1 MLVMNNT
8 NVNFDAVSQ
17 NEEGVTLAT
26 MSASYSGGSVYFNL
40 TVEKNDEA
48 VNADFDEFKEKV
60 LASVA
65 SVKIM
70 G

>member
-1 MLVMNNT
+1 MLVMSNT
-8 NVNFDAVSQ
+8 NVNFNAVSQ
-17 NEEGVTLAT
+17 DEEGTTLAT

-40 TVEKNDEA
+40 TIEKNDED
-48 VNADFDEFKEKV
+48 VDADFHEFKEKV

-65 SVKIM
+65 SVKIV

>member
-1 MLVMNNT
+1 MLVMNST

-17 NEEGVTLAT
+17 DEEGATLAT

-40 TVEKNDEA
+40 TIEKNDEA
-48 VNADFDEFKEKV
+48 VDADFHEFKEKV

-65 SVKIM
+65 SVKIT

>member
-1 MLVMNNT
+1 MLVMNST

-17 NEEGVTLAT
+17 DEEGATLAT
-26 MSASYSGGSVYFNL
+26 MNASYSGGSVYFNL

-48 VNADFDEFKEKV
+48 VDADFHEFKEKV

-65 SVKIM
+65 SVKIT

>member
-1 MLVMNNT
+1 MLVMSNT
-8 NVNFDAVSQ
+8 NVNFNAVSQ
-17 NEEGVTLAT
+17 DEEGTTLAT

-48 VNADFDEFKEKV
+48 VDADFHEFKEKV

>member
-1 MLVMNNT
+1 MLVMNST

-17 NEEGVTLAT
+17 DEEGATLAT

-48 VNADFDEFKEKV
+48 VDADFDEFKEKV

-65 SVKIM
+65 SVKII

>member
-1 MLVMNNT
+1 MLVMSDT
-8 NVNFDAVSQ
+8 NVNFNAVSQ
-17 NEEGVTLAT
+17 NEEGTTLAI
-26 MSASYSGGSVYFNL
+26 MGASYSGGSVYFNL

-48 VNADFDEFKEKV
+48 VDADFHEFKEKV

>member
-1 MLVMNNT
+1 MLVMSNT
-8 NVNFDAVSQ
+8 NVNFNAVSQ
-17 NEEGVTLAT
+17 DEEGATLAT

-40 TVEKNDEA
+40 TIEKNDEA
-48 VNADFDEFKEKV
+48 VDADFDEFKEKV

-65 SVKIM
+65 SVKIV

>member
-1 MLVMNNT
+1 MLVMNST

-17 NEEGVTLAT
+17 DEEGTTLAT

-48 VNADFDEFKEKV
+48 VDADFHEFKEKV

>member
-8 NVNFDAVSQ
+8 NVNFNAVSQ
-17 NEEGVTLAT
+17 DEEGATLAT

-40 TVEKNDEA
+40 TIEKNDEA
-48 VNADFDEFKEKV
+48 VDADFDEFKEKV

-65 SVKIM
+65 SVKIV

>member
-17 NEEGVTLAT
+17 DEEGATLAT
-26 MSASYSGGSVYFNL
+26 MGASYSDGSVYFNL
-40 TVEKNDEA
+40 TIERNDEA
-48 VNADFDEFKEKV
+48 VDADFDEFKEKV

-65 SVKIM
+65 SVKIT

>member
-1 MLVMNNT
+1 MLVMNDT
-8 NVNFDAVSQ
+8 NVNFNAVSQ
-17 NEEGVTLAT
+17 NAEGTTLAI
-26 MSASYSGGSVYFNL
+26 MGASYSGGSVYFNL

-48 VNADFDEFKEKV
+48 VDADFHEFKEKV

-65 SVKIM
+65 SVKII

>member
-1 MLVMNNT
+1 MLVMSNT
-8 NVNFDAVSQ
+8 NVNFNAVSQ
-17 NEEGVTLAT
+17 DEEGATLAT

-40 TVEKNDEA
+40 TIEKNDEA
-48 VNADFDEFKEKV
+48 VDADFDEFKEKV

-65 SVKIM
+65 SVKII

>member
-1 MLVMNNT
+1 MLVMSNT
-8 NVNFDAVSQ
+8 NVNFNAVSQ
-17 NEEGVTLAT
+17 DEEGITLAT

-40 TVEKNDEA
+40 TIEQNNEA
-48 VNADFDEFKEKV
+48 VDADFHEFKEKV

>member
-17 NEEGVTLAT
+17 DEEGTTLAT

-40 TVEKNDEA
+40 TIEKNDEA
-48 VNADFDEFKEKV
+48 VDADFHEFKEKV

-65 SVKIM
+65 SVKIT

>member
-1 MLVMNNT
+1 MLVMNST

-17 NEEGVTLAT
+17 DEEGATLAT
-26 MSASYSGGSVYFNL
+26 MSASSSGGSVYFNL

-48 VNADFDEFKEKV
+48 VDADFDEFKEKV

-65 SVKIM
+65 SVKII

>member
-1 MLVMNNT
+1 MLVMNST

-17 NEEGVTLAT
+17 DENGATLAT

-40 TVEKNDEA
+40 TIEKNDEA
-48 VNADFDEFKEKV
+48 VDADFDEFKEKV

-65 SVKIM
+65 SVKIT

>member
-1 MLVMNNT
+1 MLVMSNT
-8 NVNFDAVSQ
+8 NVNFNAVSQ
-17 NEEGVTLAT
+17 DEEGTTLAT

-40 TVEKNDEA
+40 TIEKNDEA
-48 VNADFDEFKEKV
+48 VDADFHEFKEKV

-65 SVKIM
+65 SVKIT

>member
-17 NEEGVTLAT
+17 DENGATLAT
-26 MSASYSGGSVYFNL
+26 MGASYSGGSVYFNL
-40 TVEKNDEA
+40 TIEKNDEA
-48 VNADFDEFKEKV
+48 VDADFDEFKEKV

-65 SVKIM
+65 SVKIT

>member
-1 MLVMNNT
+1 MLVMSNT
-8 NVNFDAVSQ
+8 NVNFNAVSQ
-17 NEEGVTLAT
+17 DEEGATLAT

-40 TVEKNDEA
+40 TIEKNDEA
-48 VNADFDEFKEKV
+48 VDADFHEFKEKV

-65 SVKIM
+65 SVKIT

>member
-1 MLVMNNT
+1 MLVMNDT
-8 NVNFDAVSQ
+8 NVNFNAVSQ
-17 NEEGVTLAT
+17 DEEGVTLAT

-40 TVEKNDEA
+40 TIEKNDEA
-48 VNADFDEFKEKV
+48 VDADFHEFKEKV

-65 SVKIM
+65 SVKIT

>member
-17 NEEGVTLAT
+17 DAEGATLAT

-40 TVEKNDEA
+40 TIEKNDEA
-48 VNADFDEFKEKV
+48 VDADFHEFKEKV

>member
-1 MLVMNNT
+1 MLVMSNT
-8 NVNFDAVSQ
+8 NVNFNAVSQ
-17 NEEGVTLAT
+17 DEEGATLAT

-40 TVEKNDEA
+40 TIEKNDEA
-48 VNADFDEFKEKV
+48 VDADFHEFKEKV

>member
-1 MLVMNNT
+1 MLVMSNT
-8 NVNFDAVSQ
+8 NVNFNAVSQ
-17 NEEGVTLAT
+17 DEEGTTLAT

-40 TVEKNDEA
+40 TIEKNDEA
-48 VNADFDEFKEKV
+48 VDADFHEFKEKV

>member
-1 MLVMNNT
+1 MLVMNST
-8 NVNFDAVSQ
+8 NVNFNAVSQ
-17 NEEGVTLAT
+17 DEEGTTLAT

-40 TVEKNDEA
+40 TIEKNDEA
-48 VNADFDEFKEKV
+48 VDADFDEFKEKV